1 MTRLLR
7 RKRSGFTFTLLEMVL
22 VLLVMTLLMAVAAPS
37 LRGWSRGSKLRDAA
51 EGVLITTRYARSQAI
66 STAAVHRLEIDRTQG
81 TYRVTKIEG
90 TEFVPVDGSFGQPAL
105 LSSDFRIDV
114 ARIDANASG
123 VIEFFPNGR
132 VTPARVRL
140 TASWG
145 ESVDVEA
152 QFAAEPFRQIAQVT
166 Q

>member
-1 MTRLLR
+1 
-7 RKRSGFTFTLLEMVL
+7 MVL
-22 VLLVMTLLMAVAAPS
+22 VLLVIALLMAVAAPS

-51 EGVLITTRYARSQAI
+51 EGVLTATRYARSQAI
-66 STAAVHRLEIDRTQG
+66 SAAAVHRLEIDRAQA
-81 TYRVTKIEG
+81 TYRITKVRG
-90 TEFVPVDGSFGQPAL
+90 TELVPVDGSFGQPMR

-114 ARIDANASG
+114 ARVDANASG

-132 VTPARVRL
+132 VTPARIRV

-145 ESVDVEA
+145 EAMDLEA
-152 QFAAEPFRQIAQVT
+152 QFAAEPFHQIAQVT